1 MSLDVH
7 PVSASHVDIVV
18 PAKNVVEEVTKF
30 HSTVVMNYITYYG
43 VVSLYPS
50 WTMSGVG
57 MIVKKEMRSVGAFK
71 NTAIVDTLSYV
82 TMVNDLS
89 LLPMGKQGQGLD
101 LQVKRSTFNEETFF
115 KPFDDVAPSLSTFE
129 AEEIRWTLGKTCT
142 GRERSKKIDK
152 HWNMCVLGLACMRGV
167 VWLNQNRK
175 FVYGGEQF
183 SVSVTSSHR

>member
-18 PAKNVVEEVTKF
+18 PAKNVVEEATKF

-57 MIVKKEMRSVGAFK
+57 AIVKKGMRSVGAFK

-101 LQVKRSTFNEETFF
+101 LQ
-115 KPFDDVAPSLSTFE
+115 A
-129 AEEIRWTLGKTCT
+129 
-142 GRERSKKIDK
+142 
-152 HWNMCVLGLACMRGV
+152 
-167 VWLNQNRK
+167 
-175 FVYGGEQF
+175 
-183 SVSVTSSHR
+183 